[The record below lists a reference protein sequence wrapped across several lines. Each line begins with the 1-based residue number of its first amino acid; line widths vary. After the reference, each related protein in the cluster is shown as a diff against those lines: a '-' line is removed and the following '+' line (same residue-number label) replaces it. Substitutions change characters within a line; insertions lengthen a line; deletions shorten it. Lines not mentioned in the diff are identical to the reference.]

1 MARSDPDRTVDDL
14 LVLGCAA
21 GHADAFAALYERWHG
36 RLLAHAVQLVGRA
49 RLDRAEDACQD
60 AWVAIGRGITRLADV
75 RRFPA
80 WAYSI
85 VTRRVADDARRAAR
99 AGRAAEHL
107 HAGTVNAADPA
118 SDSRHEQTDLRAALD
133 ELPSQDRAL
142 LRLFYLEE
150 LSVAETAEAL
160 AVPVGT
166 VKSRLFH
173 ARRRLR
179 RALHRSER

>member
-1 MARSDPDRTVDDL
+1 MARSDPDRTVDEL
-14 LVLGCAA
+14 LVLGCVA
-21 GHADAFAALYERWHG
+21 GRADAFAALYDRWHG
-36 RLLAHAVQLVGRA
+36 RLLAHAARLVGRA

-60 AWVAIGRGITRLADV
+60 AWVAIGTGITRLSDP

-99 AGRAAEHL
+99 AGRALEQL
-107 HAGTVNAADPA
+107 LSETVNAIDPPG
-118 SDSRHEQTDLRAALD
+118 DSRDERTDLRVALD

-142 LRLFYLEE
+142 LRLVYLEE

-173 ARRRLR
+173 ARQRLR
-179 RALHRSER
+179 RAFHRSER